1 VRTFSSIKTYL
12 RLYIYLMICLSILY
26 ANLNIIYH
34 FFKLYFISFFIKQSI
49 NFRFSFEFFL
59 YSRIA
64 LFYWLSSIFTVGR
77 YFSFLC
83 TFPYG
88 LAVKSGKEVVNSFIT
103 TRQQFVPVA
112 FLFPSVS
119 LLPLRNR
126 M

>member
-1 VRTFSSIKTYL
+1 MF
-12 RLYIYLMICLSILY
+12 CLSILY

-34 FFKLYFISFFIKQSI
+34 FFKLIFISFFINQII
-49 NFRFSFEFFL
+49 NFRLSFEFFL
-59 YSRIA
+59 NARIA

-119 LLPLRNR
+119 LLPL
-126 M
+126 

>member
-1 VRTFSSIKTYL
+1 
-12 RLYIYLMICLSILY
+12 
-26 ANLNIIYH
+26 
-34 FFKLYFISFFIKQSI
+34 QSI
-49 NFRFSFEFFL
+49 NFRLSFEFFL
-59 YSRIA
+59 NARIA

-112 FLFPSVS
+112 FLFPIVS
-119 LLPLRNR
+119 LLPLLNRISCLRNIS
-126 M
+126 MSWLLFCVL